1 MPLARFKCSED
12 RDRHPHIL
20 PIGFGCA
27 PCLCLQYFDER
38 HLSGEHLVQ
47 IEAVGADQIGLPA
60 AGRPRKTPAAP
71 LRMEL
76 ADLDQSRRELPSPL
90 GAKERP
96 MRRYRLCLAA
106 LEAVQEGWLEEF
118 RYVELYRE
126 KAVGVIDL
134 GAG

>member
-1 MPLARFKCSED
+1 
-12 RDRHPHIL
+12 
-20 PIGFGCA
+20 
-27 PCLCLQYFDER
+27 
-38 HLSGEHLVQ
+38 
-47 IEAVGADQIGLPA
+47 
-60 AGRPRKTPAAP
+60 
-71 LRMEL
+71 MEL

-90 GAKERP
+90 GAEERP
-96 MRRYRLCLAA
+96 KRRYRLCLAA